1 MCQCAD
7 PDRPQQ
13 ILVDFV
19 ASRGEGDRVRRGV
32 RRVRIEPFVAGGE
45 ASHVRHDLLVLSD
58 PMDRCIGGAAHA
70 LSSSDWNASGSEVG
84 DEIREVAGDRV
95 RSFEELR
102 VSLEAID
109 SDTEYEIEV
118 VRDGDERT
126 LTARRGEGFG
136 GDLTALL
143 QRFADGGLDL
153 ENFDLENFD
162 GFDLRDFLDGLDGEE
177 FDFERFAE
185 GFDLDGFDFER
196 FMEELDDGDFD
207 LERAL
212 DDFRFDLQTDR
223 FGPTPGDGSLVIPRF
238 TGPLGVTVE
247 QAGEGVIVAAVAS
260 GSIAEIAGFQ
270 PGDVILGLG
279 GDRIRTVDQL
289 RAAWDASSSPGS
301 AGPVLVEIERGGHPR
316 VLVVFPVAVPARRN
330 PMLPLPTATPYLRAQ
345 EFQ

>member
-1 MCQCAD
+1 MSVEEDDGSLVVRSAL
-7 PDRPQQ
+7 PDSPA
-13 ILVDFV
+13 V
-19 ASRGEGDRVRRGV
+19 E
-32 RRVRIEPFVAGGE
+32 AG
-45 ASHVRHDLLVLSD
+45 
-58 PMDRCIGGAAHA
+58 I
-70 LSSSDWNASGSEVG
+70 EVG

-196 FMEELDDGDFD
+196 FMEEFDDGDFD
-207 LERAL
+207 LERTL

-238 TGPLGVTVE
+238 TGPL
-247 QAGEGVIVAAVAS
+247 GVIVAAVAS

-279 GDRIRTVDQL
+279 GDRIRTADQL